1 MKKKTVAHHR
11 EDVIYDKDH
20 WDTFHRLRSE
30 SLPVMES
37 IAMYCPIVYG
47 SVARGDVHKG
57 SDIDI
62 FIPAQISSYILDIA
76 LERFGIVEKVIAMA
90 TPWHLIK
97 AHIVLSSGITVT
109 FPLVEFK
116 SFERE
121 FYYFGGAVNIED
133 ITKGRRVPGIDKRLM
148 LIQPTENGHIGM
160 EVMGNEPMAAK
171 AVGVP
176 IGLIREREQVLNRRD
191 KVGRTGIYLKHHLMP
206 EDNIEVE
213 LKRLADTD
221 TNIKRRYRV

>member
-11 EDVIYDKDH
+11 EEVTYDSEH
-20 WDTFHRLRSE
+20 WELLKHLREE

-37 IAMYCPIVYG
+37 LSMYCPIVYG

-62 FIPAQISSYILDIA
+62 FIPATISSYILEIA

-97 AHIVLSSGITVT
+97 SHIVLSNGITVT

-116 SFERE
+116 KYERE
-121 FYYFGGAVNIED
+121 FYYFGGAVAIDAIKE
-133 ITKGRRVPGIDKRLM
+133 GRRVPGIDKRLM
-148 LIQPTENGHIGM
+148 LIQPTEGGHIGM
-160 EVMGNEPMAAK
+160 EVQGNESLAAK
-171 AVGVP
+171 TVGVP
-176 IGLIREREQVLNRRD
+176 LGLVRERQQVLNKRD
-191 KVGRTGIYLKHHLMP
+191 KVGRTGIYLNKHLLR
-206 EDNIEVE
+206 EDNIELE

-221 TNIKRRYRV
+221 TNIKRRYRA